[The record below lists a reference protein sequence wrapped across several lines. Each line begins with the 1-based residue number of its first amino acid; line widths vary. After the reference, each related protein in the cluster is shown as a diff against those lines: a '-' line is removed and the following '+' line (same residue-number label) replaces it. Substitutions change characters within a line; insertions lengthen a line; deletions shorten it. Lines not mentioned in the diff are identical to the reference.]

1 MWETVVVGIIVI
13 LCLVL
18 TGRAFYR
25 EASGRSTCGS
35 CGSAK
40 QGCRGG
46 CDAEGLGKARKR
58 VDKLWAAASPPRRR

>member
-1 MWETVVVGIIVI
+1 MWEIVAVVIIVI

-18 TGRAFYR
+18 TGRAFCR
-25 EASGRSTCGS
+25 EASGRSTCGR

-46 CDAEGLGKARKR
+46 CDAEGFRESVKSGRQA
-58 VDKLWAAASPPRRR
+58 